1 MHHLYPWLLLFSHWV
16 MSDSVTPWTAASQAS
31 LSFTVF
37 WSLLKLMSIDSVM
50 LSEHLI
56 LRCPLLLLPSPFP
69 SIRAFSSES
78 AFHITWPKY
87 SSFSISPFNEHSGL
101 ISFRL
106 DWFDP
111 LTVQETLKNLLQDT
125 IWKHQLF
132 DFQSS
137 LWSNS
142 HINKWLL
149 EKIQLWI

>member
-142 HINKWLL
+142 HICTWLL
-149 EKIQLWI
+149 EKP

>member
-1 MHHLYPWLLLFSHWV
+1 

-111 LTVQETLKNLLQDT
+111 LTVQETLKNLLQHHNSKAL
-125 IWKHQLF
+125 IFLMLGLIYVP
-132 DFQSS
+132 S
-137 LWSNS
+137 LISV
-142 HINKWLL
+142 HDY
-149 EKIQLWI
+149 

>member
-1 MHHLYPWLLLFSHWV
+1 MLLLFNCSA
-16 MSDSVTPWTAASQAS
+16 MFNSYDLWTTACQPS

-142 HINKWLL
+142 HICTWLL
-149 EKIQLWI
+149 EKP